1 MGAPS
6 AVRGVWRANNPI
18 KQGEHAMQGS
28 ELLQEGLALM
38 GLGMGFVF
46 VFLTILVISVTLM
59 SKLIDRFQPAPV
71 AAPAGRNSA
80 KTPASN
86 GQNDEVAAVIS
97 AAVHRYRSSRRP

>member
-1 MGAPS
+1 
-6 AVRGVWRANNPI
+6 
-18 KQGEHAMQGS
+18 MQGS

-46 VFLTILVISVTLM
+46 VFTILVISVTLM